1 MHCHLRQCLED
12 YGPLHT
18 FWCFERYNGVLDSM
32 PNNNKA
38 IEVQLMKKF
47 LRDVQTSA
55 TQLPEELTE
64 QFSELLSATI
74 TSVRAEQ
81 LVQPISVT
89 AQEGNTNF
97 WEKGSTKHNIRVPSF
112 SRKRTLSDGEGRR
125 LLKLYCELYK
135 VYESQVAEMST
146 IYLQYTHI
154 YMFNKLLGSC
164 KSRTA
169 SSSIVYIT
177 WVYEQLGL
185 SDTLPARV
193 AQINYFCEHSA
204 IISGI
209 HRRHVLA
216 NNIGTQF
223 TP

>member
-1 MHCHLRQCLED
+1 
-12 YGPLHT
+12 
-18 FWCFERYNGVLDSM
+18 M

-38 IEVQLMKKF
+38 IEVQLMKTF

-64 QFSELLSATI
+64 QFSELLLATI

-89 AQEGNTNF
+89 VTAQDGNTNF
-97 WEKGSTKHNIRVPSF
+97 WEKSSIKHNIRVPNF
-112 SRKRTLSDGEGRR
+112 SQKKTLSDEEGRH

-135 VYESQVAEMST
+135 VSESQVAEMSM

-169 SSSIVYIT
+169 SSSVVYIT
-177 WVYEQLGL
+177 WQLGL
-185 SDTLPARV
+185 
-193 AQINYFCEHSA
+193 
-204 IISGI
+204 
-209 HRRHVLA
+209 
-216 NNIGTQF
+216 
-223 TP
+223 